1 MWLHIINRYGRIADI
16 AWRRNRHIMKTGL
29 KKKDILLILLILL
42 VAAGAWILH
51 EVLKDAGTGVAV
63 IRVNGAIEGTY
74 PLSEDREI
82 SINHGSNLLQIK
94 NGKAKMIEADCPDQ
108 ICVHQK
114 AVSADNE
121 NIICLPN
128 KVIVEIESRQE
139 SDLDAVTN

>member
-1 MWLHIINRYGRIADI
+1 
-16 AWRRNRHIMKTGL
+16 MKIGL
-29 KKKDILLILLILL
+29 KKKDILLILLIIL

-51 EVLKDAGTGVAV
+51 EALKDAGTGVAV

-82 SINHGSNLLQIK
+82 SINNGSNILQIK

-114 AVSADNE
+114 AVSANHE

-139 SDLDAVTN
+139 SGLDAVTN